1 MELREEYIAREWRH
15 GCCSR
20 TKKRCSQRASE
31 CELKQTE
38 ENGEDGE
45 PEEVTLAENFTLK
58 GLLEVFCDI
67 ESTNDTMLKANLIGI
82 EQDNQFR
89 NPTRGLK
96 IGNFKGDWEIC
107 RLMTTQENPGIQQ
120 QSVLYCAHLCMKCN
134 KGQNWYGPNRSRRC

>member
-1 MELREEYIAREWRH
+1 MELREEDVAREWRH

-20 TKKRCSQRASE
+20 TQKRCSQRASE
-31 CELKQTE
+31 CELKQNE
-38 ENGEDGE
+38 ENGGEDGV

-89 NPTRGLK
+89 NPNRALK
-96 IGNFKGDWEIC
+96 IGN
-107 RLMTTQENPGIQQ
+107 
-120 QSVLYCAHLCMKCN
+120 S
-134 KGQNWYGPNRSRRC
+134 